1 MTKLKLIT
9 VVGARPQF
17 VKASAL
23 SPAFIRC
30 QGIDELIVHTGQHF
44 DANMSDVFFQ
54 ELSIPPPYIN
64 LGIGGGTHGQN
75 TGRII
80 ESLEAVLMTEK
91 PDCVLVFGD
100 TDSTLAAA
108 VATSKLGI
116 MLAHVEAGLR
126 SFRRSMPEEIN
137 RILTD
142 HVADVLYAPS
152 KAAVD
157 NLKHEG
163 ISEKKIV
170 NSGDVMYDVIK
181 RFAVY
186 AESHSTVLHNLGLSP
201 GAYNFMTMHRKENT
215 DNPDV
220 LAHIVSGLSSSNL
233 PIIFPVHPRTEKKF
247 EEFGIRLPQ
256 CVRMIKPVGYF
267 DALKLQSNANL
278 VLTDSGGVQ
287 KEAYFLG
294 RPCITLRDETE
305 WIELVECGAN
315 VLVGSDSKLLADLLQ
330 RNYTGSQVSN
340 LYGDGHAADL
350 IVADLLTRL
359 SS

>member
-1 MTKLKLIT
+1 MVRLKIIT

-17 VKASAL
+17 VKAAAL
-23 SPAFIRC
+23 SPVFSRS
-30 QGIDELIVHTGQHF
+30 QGVNELLVHTGQHF
-44 DANMSDVFFQ
+44 DANMSDVFFE
-54 ELSIPPPYIN
+54 ELSIPSPHIN

-75 TGRII
+75 TGRMI

-137 RILTD
+137 RVLTD

-152 KAAVD
+152 NVAVD
-157 NLKHEG
+157 NLGHEG
-163 ISEKKIV
+163 ISNTKIV

-181 RFAVY
+181 RFTAL
-186 AESHSTVLHNLGLSP
+186 AESHSTILQNLGLAS
-201 GAYNFMTMHRKENT
+201 GAYNFMTMHRQENT
-215 DNPDV
+215 DNPNV
-220 LAHIVSGLSSSNL
+220 LEHIVNGLAASPL
-233 PIIFPVHPRTEKKF
+233 PIIFPIHPRTEKRFK
-247 EEFGIRLPQ
+247 EFGIRLPQ
-256 CVRMIKPVGYF
+256 CVRPIKPLGYL
-267 DALKLQSNANL
+267 DVLMLQLNANL

-305 WIELVECGAN
+305 WVELVECGAN
-315 VLVGSDSKLLADLLQ
+315 VLAGSDSKLLADLLQ
-330 RNYTGSQVSN
+330 RNYSSLKVSN
-340 LYGDGHAADL
+340 LYGNGHAAEL
-350 IVADLLTRL
+350 IVADLLGRL
-359 SS
+359 SA

>member
-1 MTKLKLIT
+1 MTKLKIIT

-17 VKASAL
+17 VKAAAL
-23 SPAFIRC
+23 SPAFVKSREIN
-30 QGIDELIVHTGQHF
+30 ELIVHTGQHF

-54 ELSIPPPYIN
+54 ELLIPAPHIN

-75 TGRII
+75 TGRMI
-80 ESLEAVLMTEK
+80 ESIEAVLLAER

-137 RILTD
+137 RVLTD

-152 KAAVD
+152 KVAID
-157 NLKHEG
+157 NLGREG
-163 ISEKKIV
+163 IKDKKIV

-181 RFAVY
+181 RFTAL
-186 AESHSTVLHNLGLSP
+186 AESRSVILQNLSLAP
-201 GAYNFMTMHRKENT
+201 GTYNFMTMHRKENT
-215 DNPDV
+215 DDPEV
-220 LAHIVSGLSSSNL
+220 LASIVNGLSASGL
-233 PIIFPVHPRTEKKF
+233 PIIFPVHPRTEKRF

-256 CVRMIKPVGYF
+256 CVRPIKPLGYL
-267 DALKLQSNANL
+267 DVLMLQSNANL

-305 WIELVECGAN
+305 WVELVECGAN
-315 VLVGSDSKLLADLLQ
+315 VLAGSDSRLLADLLQ
-330 RNYTGSQVSN
+330 RNYSSLQVSN
-340 LYGDGHAADL
+340 LYGNGHAAEL
-350 IVADLLTRL
+350 IVADLFSRL
-359 SS
+359 SA